1 MASEFC
7 VNHPDRP
14 AIGRCPRCGDP
25 VCEECAG
32 GDLVTK
38 PCKVCQAEV
47 DHVFSEHRAN
57 GARAASKLFAG
68 LVGVLL
74 ALVGFTLFYFG
85 PAIIQMSGGGM
96 EAYSYLF
103 SIVSVVSLVS
113 EVAMLVGYYGL
124 WIRYE
129 EPLWKLAAIYI
140 LVMIGITPMIGFT
153 TGGDVMLTWAI
164 NYILA
169 TGEALLAMAAVFK
182 IRPRMVSPQTG
193 SIAVL
198 ALILSI
204 VARGIG
210 LGVIS
215 IGLGLVSGAASLL
228 IDVVFALLFYQEWQD
243 CTRGSMW

>member
-74 ALVGFTLFYFG
+74 ALVVFTLFYFG

-96 EAYSYLF
+96 EAYTYLF
-103 SIVSVVSLVS
+103 PIVSVVSLVS
-113 EVAMLVGYYGL
+113 AVAMLAGYYGL

-129 EPLWKLAAIYI
+129 EPLWKIAAIYT
-140 LVMIGITPMIGFT
+140 LVMIGTTPMIGFIT
-153 TGGDVMLTWAI
+153 AGDVMLTCARD
-164 NYILA
+164 YLLA

-198 ALILSI
+198 VLILSI

-210 LGVIS
+210 LGVVG

>member
-1 MASEFC
+1 M
-7 VNHPDRP
+7 
-14 AIGRCPRCGDP
+14 
-25 VCEECAG
+25 CEECAG

-38 PCKVCQAEV
+38 PCRTCQAEV
-47 DHVFSEHRAN
+47 DYVFSEHRAN

-68 LVGVLL
+68 FVGVLL

-85 PAIIQMSGGGM
+85 PAFIQMSGAGM
-96 EAYSYLF
+96 EAYTYLF

-113 EVAMLVGYYGL
+113 AVAILVGYYGL

-129 EPLWKLAAIYI
+129 EPLWKIAAIYT
-140 LVMIGITPMIGFT
+140 LVMIGITPMIGFIT
-153 TGGDVMLTWAI
+153 AGDVMLTLAI
-164 NYILA
+164 NYLLA

-210 LGVIS
+210 LGVIG

-228 IDVVFALLFYQEWQD
+228 TDIVFALLFCQEWRD
-243 CTRGSMW
+243 CKRGSTW

>member
-1 MASEFC
+1 MATEFC
-7 VNHPDRP
+7 VNHPNRP
-14 AIGRCPRCGDP
+14 AIGRCPRCGNP

-32 GDLVTK
+32 GDLVTR

-47 DHVFSEHRAN
+47 DYVFSEHRAN

-85 PAIIQMSGGGM
+85 PAIIQMPGAGM
-96 EAYSYLF
+96 AYAYLF

-113 EVAMLVGYYGL
+113 AVAILVGYYGL

-129 EPLWKLAAIYI
+129 EPLWKIAAIYT
-140 LVMIGITPMIGFT
+140 LVMIGITPMIGFIT
-153 TGGDVMLTWAI
+153 AGDVMLTLAI
-164 NYILA
+164 NYLLSM
-169 TGEALLAMAAVFK
+169 GEALLAMAAVFK

-198 ALILSI
+198 ALILSV
-204 VARGIG
+204 VARGID
-210 LGVIS
+210 LSVIT

-243 CTRGSMW
+243 CTRGSTW